1 MDTPTE
7 SGRSF
12 AKQNEIK
19 KRASSGDDNIWCR
32 RDLQV
37 GLAARRGEMA
47 KSVVR
52 SKTVRSDEALM
63 RLQHVYAGRRTEEL
77 QEGKKRKDWIGKD
90 LRTNLVT
97 QHKRP

>member
-37 GLAARRGEMA
+37 GLAARRGGMA
-47 KSVVR
+47 KSVAR
-52 SKTVRSDEALM
+52 SKTVRSDEALIGE
-63 RLQHVYAGRRTEEL
+63 VSGRNSGETVA
-77 QEGKKRKDWIGKD
+77 K
-90 LRTNLVT
+90 LVS
-97 QHKRP
+97 KLIRN